1 MVGFGMVGKFV
12 AQPGRRDELL
22 ELLTAG
28 TQGMDGCEL
37 YLINRAV
44 DDPDTIWIFE
54 LWRDEAAHRASLELP
69 QVRATIERARPLIAG
84 IDGVKLEPAGGVGL
98 G

>member
-1 MVGFGMVGKFV
+1 MVGFGMVSKFV
-12 AQPGRRDELL
+12 AQPGRRAELL

-28 TQGMDGCEL
+28 TQGLDGCEL

-84 IDGVKLEPAGGVGL
+84 IDGAKLEPAGGVGL